1 MVKEKDENVVVVG
14 VVKCAECGDSLTII
28 ETEDGGLGCIPFEGP
43 EKNLLAGYTKMRN
56 GEVRYIG
63 YNGQIYN
70 REEALAKFGRSE
82 VAHQDA
88 KMRAAEG
95 TAIKLGRR

>member
-1 MVKEKDENVVVVG
+1 MAKEKDENVVG
-14 VVKCAECGDSLTII
+14 VVKCAECGGSLTII

-63 YNGQIYN
+63 YNGRIYT
-70 REEALAKFGRSE
+70 REEALSKFGRSE

>member
-1 MVKEKDENVVVVG
+1 MTNEVIGTVACPG
-14 VVKCAECGDSLTII
+14 CGGSLTII
-28 ETEDGGLGCIPFEGP
+28 ETEDGLGCLPFEGP

-63 YNGQIYN
+63 YGGQIYN

-95 TAIKLGRR
+95 MAIKLGRR

>member
-1 MVKEKDENVVVVG
+1 MTNEVIGTVACPG
-14 VVKCAECGDSLTII
+14 CGGSLTII

-63 YNGQIYN
+63 YGGQIYN
-70 REEALAKFGRSE
+70 REEALAKFGQSE
-82 VAHQDA
+82 VDHQDA
-88 KMRAAEG
+88 KMKAAES

>member
-1 MVKEKDENVVVVG
+1 MAKEKDENVVG
-14 VVKCAECGDSLTII
+14 VVKCAECGGSLTII

-63 YNGQIYN
+63 YNGQIYT
-70 REEALAKFGRSE
+70 REEALAKFGQSE
-82 VAHQDA
+82 VDHQDA
-88 KMRAAEG
+88 KMKAAES